1 MLKEMKERLE
11 TSRQERQRLKE
22 NIVDQTVQR
31 IKFVLGENAT
41 EENVNRCSEPYL
53 SLQDNC
59 CVHFILMSLI
69 DRYSDLV
76 DESRVEIDSL
86 NQILESKNREIA
98 TLSKENEKY
107 IQLTGVG

>member
-1 MLKEMKERLE
+1 MLEEMKKRLE
-11 TSRQERQRLKE
+11 TSRAERARLKE
-22 NIVDQTVQR
+22 NIVAQTVQR

-53 SLQDNC
+53 
-59 CVHFILMSLI
+59 SLI

-98 TLSKENEKY
+98 ILSKENEKY